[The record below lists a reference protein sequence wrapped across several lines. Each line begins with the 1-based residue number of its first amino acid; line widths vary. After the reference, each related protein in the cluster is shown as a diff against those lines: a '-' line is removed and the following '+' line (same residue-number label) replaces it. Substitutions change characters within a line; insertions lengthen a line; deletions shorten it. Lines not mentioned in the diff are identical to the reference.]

1 MQRRLALAQL
11 LRLASASAGAAAG
24 LGAGAGMA
32 WASTD
37 AALSARAAQ
46 ALRQGACAVLIR
58 HAQTESGIGDPPGFR
73 IDLCSTQRNLS
84 AEGRE
89 QARRIGDWFRTQ
101 QLLPRAVLSSAWC
114 RCRDTAELA
123 FGRHVIWS
131 ALNSFFQDQGV
142 DRGRAQAAQMR
153 EALARIPA
161 GRFEVWVTHQVNITA
176 LTGSWAGMGEAVMV
190 DAKGTIRAR
199 LAIA

>member
-1 MQRRLALAQL
+1 MHRRSALLGVALIAPPLQR
-11 LRLASASAGAAAG
+11 
-24 LGAGAGMA
+24 A
-32 WASTD
+32 WATPAATAD
-37 AALSARAAQ
+37 AAFREAAQ
-46 ALRQGACAVLIR
+46 VLRQGACAVLIR

-73 IDLCSTQRNLS
+73 VDLCSTQRYLS
-84 AEGRE
+84 AEGRD
-89 QARRIGDWFRTQ
+89 QARRIGDWFRAQ
-101 QLLPRAVLSSAWC
+101 QLAPRAVLSSAWC

-123 FGRHVIWS
+123 FGRHVMWG
-131 ALNSFFQDQGV
+131 ALNSFFQDQGA

-161 GRFEVWVTHQVNITA
+161 GRFEAWVTHQVNITA
-176 LTGSWAGMGEAVMV
+176 LTGSWAGMGEAVVV